1 MPTLVSVFGVEPFRI
16 GGTET
21 YARELSL
28 QLDRCGWKSVLCFL
42 TPPAAEVRE
51 FLEAGNV
58 SIEVL
63 DRDVG
68 FNRTAIQKMSAI
80 LRKYQPEIL
89 HLHYTGLLSPY
100 PWLARWHAVKQV
112 FFTDHASQP
121 AAHVPTRATWWKRV
135 VARTINW
142 PMTRVI
148 CVSNYGHKCF
158 TARDLVPA
166 NRCQMIYNGVDLT
179 RVHEDPERGSRFRE
193 RFKIPAKR
201 KVVLQVS
208 WIIPEKGIPDLMSA
222 ARKVIAQDPNVHFV
236 LVGEGNFRGEYM
248 SAAQEMGIGENI
260 TWTGLLADPFTEGA
274 YDAADVVCQV
284 SRWEEVFGW
293 VIAEAMAYRKP
304 IIATRVGGI
313 PELIS
318 NGESG
323 YLIERGDVDQ
333 LTQKILELVN
343 NDSERA
349 RMGEVGARK
358 VKDSFA
364 LRKNVSQLIESY
376 GIRMSDKQMS
386 DML

>member
-28 QLDRCGWKSVLCFL
+28 QLNSAGWKSVLCFL
-42 TPPAAEVRE
+42 TPPTPEVRE
-51 FLEAGNV
+51 FLEGPNV
-58 SIEVL
+58 SIEIL
-63 DRDVG
+63 DRAVG
-68 FNRTAIQKMSAI
+68 FNRRAIETMSEI
-80 LRKYQPEIL
+80 LRKHRPEIL

-100 PWLARWHAVKQV
+100 PWLARTRSVKKV

-135 VARTINW
+135 VARLINL
-142 PMTRVI
+142 PLTKVI
-148 CVSNYGHKCF
+148 CVSQYGYRCF

-179 RVHEDPERGSRFRE
+179 RVAENAERGAAFRKRFNIAGDK
-193 RFKIPAKR
+193 KI
-201 KVVLQVS
+201 VLQVS

-222 ARKVIAQDPNVHFV
+222 ARKVIERCANVQFV

-248 SAAQEMGIGENI
+248 RAAQEMGLGKHI

-274 YDAADVVCQV
+274 YDAADIVCQV

-293 VIAEAMAYRKP
+293 VIAEAMAYRRP

-313 PELIS
+313 PELVS
-318 NGESG
+318 DGETG
-323 YLIERGDVDQ
+323 YLIDRGDVDD
-333 LTQKILELVN
+333 LASKILDLAENPTKRLQLGQAGSDTV
-343 NDSERA
+343 RA
-349 RMGEVGARK
+349 KFE
-358 VKDSFA
+358 
-364 LRKNVSQLIESY
+364 LRKNVAQLVEAYEVSK
-376 GIRMSDKQMS
+376 S
-386 DML
+386 